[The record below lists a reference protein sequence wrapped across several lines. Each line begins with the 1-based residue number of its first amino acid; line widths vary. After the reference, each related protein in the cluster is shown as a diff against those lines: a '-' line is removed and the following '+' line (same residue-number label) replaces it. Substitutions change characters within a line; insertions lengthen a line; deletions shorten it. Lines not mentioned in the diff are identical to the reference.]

1 MISPI
6 LWDVV
11 VQTSLQALLRLK
23 SEFASGGQLAS
34 LANVS
39 EILSSSL
46 TLAFLFERDISNW
59 NLALA
64 CRR

>member
-1 MISPI
+1 MTSSNS
-6 LWDVV
+6 LSLM
-11 VQTSLQALLRLK
+11 VQTSTQALLRLK

-46 TLAFLFERDISNW
+46 TLAFLFERDISN
-59 NLALA
+59 
-64 CRR
+64 